1 MLLLIG
7 LHDLMHTDSSVGV
20 KLYRSVL
27 RYSLVRIL
35 LLLNN
40 LLLGNDLIVTIFAVL
55 SSLHMIVM
63 GKLFNAMDILGRTVA
78 KHVDVVE

>member
-1 MLLLIG
+1 
-7 LHDLMHTDSSVGV
+7 MHTDSSVGV

-27 RYSLVRIL
+27 RYGLVRIL

-55 SSLHMIVM
+55 SSLRMIVIR
-63 GKLFNAMDILGRTVA
+63 KLFNAMDILSRTVA
-78 KHVDVVE
+78 KHVYVVK